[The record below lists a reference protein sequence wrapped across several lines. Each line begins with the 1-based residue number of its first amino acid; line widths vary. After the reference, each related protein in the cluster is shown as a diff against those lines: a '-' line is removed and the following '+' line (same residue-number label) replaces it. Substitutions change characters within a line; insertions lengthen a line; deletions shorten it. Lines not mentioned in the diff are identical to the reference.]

1 LGPGRSTLDAATDAL
16 REAIAAGRPADEVR
30 ALAVARIDRHPAHW
44 TPHAL
49 AAEAIAGSSDTPA
62 EALAFANRA
71 LFLHPHHGPTHR
83 AAARALLRLGAREQA
98 FVEYRLAARGRD
110 PGAVAE
116 ALSHAKTTAEHVSL
130 TPDLAR
136 ARTIARGLRPAAF
149 ALAYLEQVPFRFPD
163 AEGLELA
170 RLSLDAARIHLAEG
184 DVKRA
189 ADAGALA
196 SRLAPGTLETELG
209 R

>member
-83 AAARALLRLGAREQA
+83 AAARALLRLGAREHA
-98 FVEYRLAARGRD
+98 FVEYRLAARARD
-110 PGAVAE
+110 GGAVAE
-116 ALSHAKTTAEHVSL
+116 ALSLARAHAERVSL
-130 TPDLAR
+130 TPDLDHALR
-136 ARTIARGLRPAAF
+136 IARQLPDTSGAI
-149 ALAYLEQVPFRFPD
+149 AYLQEVPFRFPD
-163 AEGLELA
+163 ATGPELA
-170 RLSLDAARIHLAEG
+170 RLALEEARIHLA
-184 DVKRA
+184 
-189 ADAGALA
+189 
-196 SRLAPGTLETELG
+196 
-209 R
+209 